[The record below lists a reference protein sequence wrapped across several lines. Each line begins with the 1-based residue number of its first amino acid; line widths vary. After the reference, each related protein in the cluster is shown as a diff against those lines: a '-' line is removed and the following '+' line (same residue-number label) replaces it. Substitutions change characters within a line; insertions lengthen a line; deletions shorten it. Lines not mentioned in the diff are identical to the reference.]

1 MVKNVKNKYHL
12 KILNELEKAKISK
25 ELIDNVYGISKKQI
39 ETLKNTIIQDK
50 IPDTVQEV
58 FTDFLDKNKNKNKN
72 DKF

>member
-1 MVKNVKNKYHL
+1 MVKNVKNNHHL

-58 FTDFLDKNKNKNKN
+58 FTDFLKKNKN

>member
-1 MVKNVKNKYHL
+1 MVKNVKNNYHL
-12 KILNELEKAKISK
+12 KILNELEKAKINK

-39 ETLKNTIIQDK
+39 ETLKNAIIQDK

-58 FTDFLDKNKNKNKN
+58 FTDFLKKNKN

>member
-1 MVKNVKNKYHL
+1 MVKNVKNNYHL
-12 KILNELEKAKISK
+12 KILNELEKAKINK

-58 FTDFLDKNKNKNKN
+58 FTDFLERNKN

>member
-1 MVKNVKNKYHL
+1 MVKNVKNNYHL
-12 KILNELEKAKISK
+12 KILNELEKSKINK
-25 ELIDNVYGISKKQI
+25 GLIDNVYGISKKQI

-58 FTDFLDKNKNKNKN
+58 FTDFLKKNKN

>member
-1 MVKNVKNKYHL
+1 MVKNVKNNHHL
-12 KILNELEKAKISK
+12 KILNELEKAKINK

-39 ETLKNTIIQDK
+39 ATLKNIIIQDK

-58 FTDFLDKNKNKNKN
+58 FTDFLKKNKN

>member
-1 MVKNVKNKYHL
+1 MVKNVKNNYHL
-12 KILNELEKAKISK
+12 KILNELEKAKINK

-58 FTDFLDKNKNKNKN
+58 FTDFLKKNKN

>member
-1 MVKNVKNKYHL
+1 MVKNVKNNYHL
-12 KILNELEKAKISK
+12 KILNELEKAKINK

-39 ETLKNTIIQDK
+39 ETLKKTIIQDK

-58 FTDFLDKNKNKNKN
+58 FTDFLEKNKN

>member
-1 MVKNVKNKYHL
+1 MVKDVKNNFYL

-25 ELIDNVYGISKKQI
+25 ELIDNVYRISKKQI

-58 FTDFLDKNKNKNKN
+58 FTDFLKKNKN

>member
-1 MVKNVKNKYHL
+1 MVKNVKNNYHL

-58 FTDFLDKNKNKNKN
+58 FTDFLEKNKN

>member
-1 MVKNVKNKYHL
+1 MVKNVKNNHHL
-12 KILNELEKAKISK
+12 KILNELEKAKINK

-58 FTDFLDKNKNKNKN
+58 FTDFLKKNKN

>member
-1 MVKNVKNKYHL
+1 MVKDVKNNYHL

-58 FTDFLDKNKNKNKN
+58 FTDFLKKNKN

>member
-1 MVKNVKNKYHL
+1 MVKNVKNNYHL
-12 KILNELEKAKISK
+12 KILNELEKAKINK

-58 FTDFLDKNKNKNKN
+58 FTDFLEKDKN

>member
-12 KILNELEKAKISK
+12 KILNELEKAKINK
-25 ELIDNVYGISKKQI
+25 ELIDNVYGTSKKQI

-58 FTDFLDKNKNKNKN
+58 FTDFLEKNKN

>member
-12 KILNELEKAKISK
+12 KILNELEKAKINK

-39 ETLKNTIIQDK
+39 ETLKNNIIQDK

-58 FTDFLDKNKNKNKN
+58 FTDFLKKNKN

>member
-1 MVKNVKNKYHL
+1 MVKNVKNNYHL
-12 KILNELEKAKISK
+12 KILNELEKAKINK
-25 ELIDNVYGISKKQI
+25 ELIDNVYGISKQQI

-58 FTDFLDKNKNKNKN
+58 FTDFLEKNKN

>member
-1 MVKNVKNKYHL
+1 MVKNVKNNYHL
-12 KILNELEKAKISK
+12 KILNELEKAKINK

-39 ETLKNTIIQDK
+39 ETLKNTIIQDE

-58 FTDFLDKNKNKNKN
+58 FTDFLEKDKN

>member
-1 MVKNVKNKYHL
+1 MVKNVKNNYHL
-12 KILNELEKAKISK
+12 KILNELEKAKINK

-58 FTDFLDKNKNKNKN
+58 FTDFLEKNKN

>member
-1 MVKNVKNKYHL
+1 MVKNVKNNYHL
-12 KILNELEKAKISK
+12 KILNQLEKAKINK

-58 FTDFLDKNKNKNKN
+58 FTDFLKKNKN

>member
-1 MVKNVKNKYHL
+1 MVKNVKNNYHL
-12 KILNELEKAKISK
+12 KILNELEKAKINK
-25 ELIDNVYGISKKQI
+25 ELIDNVYRISKKQI

-58 FTDFLDKNKNKNKN
+58 FTDFLKKNKN

>member
-12 KILNELEKAKISK
+12 KILNELEKAKINK

-58 FTDFLDKNKNKNKN
+58 FTDFLEKNKN

>member
-1 MVKNVKNKYHL
+1 MVKNVKNNYHL
-12 KILNELEKAKISK
+12 KILNELEKAKINK
-25 ELIDNVYGISKKQI
+25 ELIDNVYRISKKQI

-58 FTDFLDKNKNKNKN
+58 FTDFLEKNKN

>member
-12 KILNELEKAKISK
+12 KILNELEKAKINK

-58 FTDFLDKNKNKNKN
+58 FTDFLKKNKN

>member
-1 MVKNVKNKYHL
+1 MVKNVKNNYHL
-12 KILNELEKAKISK
+12 KILNELEKAKINK

-58 FTDFLDKNKNKNKN
+58 FTDFLENNKNNK
-72 DKF
+72 F

>member
-1 MVKNVKNKYHL
+1 MVKNVKNNHHL
-12 KILNELEKAKISK
+12 KILYELEKAKINK

-58 FTDFLDKNKNKNKN
+58 FTDFLKKNKN

>member
-1 MVKNVKNKYHL
+1 MVKNVKNNYHL
-12 KILNELEKAKISK
+12 KILNELEKAKINK

-39 ETLKNTIIQDK
+39 ETLKNTIIQDE

-58 FTDFLDKNKNKNKN
+58 FTNFLEKNKN

>member
-1 MVKNVKNKYHL
+1 MVKNVKNNYHL

-25 ELIDNVYGISKKQI
+25 ELIDNVYRISKKQI

-58 FTDFLDKNKNKNKN
+58 FTDFLKKNKN

>member
-1 MVKNVKNKYHL
+1 MVKNVKNNYHL
-12 KILNELEKAKISK
+12 KILNELEKAKINK

-50 IPDTVQEV
+50 IPDTVHEV
-58 FTDFLDKNKNKNKN
+58 FTDFLEKNKN

>member
-1 MVKNVKNKYHL
+1 MVKNVKNNYHL
-12 KILNELEKAKISK
+12 KILNELEKAKINK

-39 ETLKNTIIQDK
+39 ATLKKTIIQDK

-58 FTDFLDKNKNKNKN
+58 FTDFLEKNKN